1 MRWIAKCVAGG
12 VLALGIAGSA
22 GACLCR
28 KLPPVQM
35 YALATNVVI
44 AKIDS
49 AWVHRE
55 TVVLR
60 LPSGNALSAGLGGE
74 ITINHTGIRATLDIT
89 ESLKGAPEDLAFVA
103 PDFSCELRLDLG
115 REYLL
120 FLDARG
126 RVSWCTGREFSWGDP
141 KDVAIVRM
149 LRLFE
154 GRQPPG
160 IVPDRGIEPRPT
172 VNTGSG
178 SLARTAA
185 ARRASA
191 GDERRFRP
199 WPRPVHDS
207 RVAAYDR

>member
-1 MRWIAKCVAGG
+1 
-12 VLALGIAGSA
+12 
-22 GACLCR
+22 
-28 KLPPVQM
+28 
-35 YALATNVVI
+35 VI

-60 LPSGNALSAGLGGE
+60 LPSGRALSAGLGGE
-74 ITINHTGIRATLDIT
+74 ITIDHTGIRATLDIT

-103 PDFSCELRLDLG
+103 PDFSCELRLDLR

-126 RVSWCTGREFSWGDP
+126 RVSWCTGREFNWLDP
-141 KDVAIVRM
+141 KEVAIVRM
-149 LRLFE
+149 LRQFE

-172 VNTGSG
+172 VNPGSG
-178 SLARTAA
+178 SLARAVA
-185 ARRASA
+185 PRRARA

-199 WPRPVHDS
+199 TPQQVHDS
-207 RVAAYDR
+207 RVSAFTR